1 MKSAIVKFGILAGL
15 MDITGAS
22 IQYLLS
28 GGKNPVRILLYIS
41 SALIG
46 PDAYAGGAPVAI
58 LGFLL
63 HMFNAMAFTVFFF
76 MIYPVVRNVTT
87 NQFALSIGYGACVW
101 FVMNVIVVPL
111 SRIPARALTLQ
122 GSLIAM
128 AILIVCIATP
138 ITWGARRYF
147 EGKQ

>member
-1 MKSAIVKFGILAGL
+1 MKSTIIKVGIVAGL

-28 GGKNPVRILLYIS
+28 GGKNPVRILLYIA

-46 PDAYAGGAPVAI
+46 PDAYTGGAPIAI

-76 MIYPVVRNVTT
+76 MIYPAVRKVTT
-87 NQFALSIGYGACVW
+87 NRLALSIGYGACVW

-122 GSLIAM
+122 ESLIAM
-128 AILIVCIATP
+128 GILIICIGTP
-138 ITWGARRYF
+138 ITLGATRYYA
-147 EGKQ
+147 GKQ

>member
-1 MKSAIVKFGILAGL
+1 MNSAIVKFGILAGL

-111 SRIPARALTLQ
+111 SRDRK
-122 GSLIAM
+122 S
-128 AILIVCIATP
+128 VV
-138 ITWGARRYF
+138 
-147 EGKQ
+147 